1 LLETAIRASNAQY
14 DDPNIFDRIRVKMMD
29 HGEGACGWDVFYLEY
44 DARVPLDTVFMKMYL
59 KVFNF
64 LWKLKHV
71 DHFLIG
77 VWKAMKSNCIV
88 SFLHFTRNKHPS
100 SFCFGSNIQ

>member
-1 LLETAIRASNAQY
+1 VLLETAIRASNAQY
-14 DDPNIFDRIRVKMMD
+14 DDPNIFDRIRVKMID
-29 HGEGACGWDVFYLEY
+29 HGDGACGWDIFSLEY

-64 LWKLKHV
+64 LWKLKRV

-77 VWKAMKSNCIV
+77 VWKAINSIV
-88 SFLHFTRNKHPS
+88 SFLHFTRKEQTS
-100 SFCFGSNIQ
+100 ELSLFQF